1 MASVRKNARGI
12 WLARWVD
19 ASGVRRSRAAVPN
32 TRAAAKALAEEL
44 QLNARRQ
51 QEGLAPRLPRDG
63 GGTVASLLEWW
74 LESYSRRLASHAS
87 NEGSVRRHLVR
98 SALAELRLDGCTPAA
113 VEAFLDAKES
123 EGLRPQTVNHLRAFL
138 SRAFAAAIRV
148 GRWPGANPVTLVRKR
163 NVPKASVGDH
173 LRVEEV
179 PRVLAQ
185 LHPRWRPLFATA
197 VYTGLRKGELAALR
211 REDVDLEARL
221 LVVRRSWDRETTKGG
236 HADAVPIATAL
247 VPWLQEAME
256 QSPSELVFPHVCSRS
271 CPQKSCP
278 GPGGMLS
285 REVALEA
292 VLRRALGRAGI
303 VRGWKHVCR
312 RRGCRHKELASDA
325 ALRRCPKC
333 SMRLWPKPVVRPVR
347 FHDLRHTTATLLLRE
362 KVPLIVVQKVLRH
375 RDPKLT
381 EQVYGH
387 LADDF
392 LRDGVDRLHFEG
404 MPAPSIAFSSG
415 SGTPAGPSRALTPKG
430 PESRGENPRTSGPF
444 DLSGRRGSNPRPSA
458 WEADALPLSYSRG
471 RLEGGTTT
479 GPVVQAGFRGRSRAE
494 RARPGCAARAP
505 RARGPDTIR
514 GGRSRPRPGGRDAAR
529 AGAARSAAGSARSD
543 AGRTRSGRRGRSR
556 PPSGARMRTV
566 HASSG
571 TVPQRSS

>member
-1 MASVRKNARGI
+1 MPGVSRRALHPVFRVMGAARLRHSWI
-12 WLARWVD
+12 
-19 ASGVRRSRAAVPN
+19 
-32 TRAAAKALAEEL
+32 
-44 QLNARRQ
+44 
-51 QEGLAPRLPRDG
+51 G
-63 GGTVASLLEWW
+63 GSQ
-74 LESYSRRLASHAS
+74 SYSRRLASHAS

-98 SALAELRLDGCTPAA
+98 SALAELRLDACTPAA
-113 VEAFLDAKES
+113 VEAFLDGKES

-148 GRWPGANPVTLVRKR
+148 GRWPGASPVTLVRKR
-163 NVPKASVGDH
+163 KVPKASVGDH

-197 VYTGLRKGELAALR
+197 IYTGLRKGELAALR

-236 HADAVPIATAL
+236 HADAVPIAAAL
-247 VPWLQEAME
+247 VPWLRDALQ

-271 CPQKSCP
+271 CPRKSCP

-292 VLRRALGRAGI
+292 VLRRAVGRAGI

-312 RRGCRHKELASDA
+312 RRGCGHQEPAPDA

-333 SMRLWPKPVVRPVR
+333 QMRLWPKPVVRPIR

-362 KVPLIVVQKVLRH
+362 KVPLVVVQKVLRH

-392 LRDGVDRLHFEG
+392 LRDGVDRLQFEG
-404 MPAPSIAFSSG
+404 MPEPESVPSLAFASG
-415 SGTPAGPSRALTPKG
+415 SGTPAGPKLHRTLEG

-458 WEADALPLSYSRG
+458 WEADALPLSYSRE
-471 RLEGGTTT
+471 RPDRGTTT
-479 GPVVQAGFRGRSRAE
+479 GPPVQAGFSARNRGDP
-494 RARPGCAARAP
+494 ARPGCAARAP
-505 RARGPDTIR
+505 RGRSLRTSH
-514 GGRSRPRPGGRDAAR
+514 GGRSTALRAAR
-529 AGAARSAAGSARSD
+529 GGARAAAARSGSGSPR
-543 AGRTRSGRRGRSR
+543 
-556 PPSGARMRTV
+556 
-566 HASSG
+566 
-571 TVPQRSS
+571 

>member
-1 MASVRKNARGI
+1 MASVRKNARGS

-32 TRAAAKALAEEL
+32 TRLAAKALAEEL

-51 QEGLAPRLPRDG
+51 QEGLTPRMPRDG
-63 GGTVASLLEWW
+63 GGTVGALLEWW
-74 LESYSRRLASHAS
+74 LESYSHRLASHAS
-87 NEGSVRRHLVR
+87 NEGSVRRHLLTA
-98 SALAELRLDGCTPAA
+98 SLAELRLGACSSAA
-113 VEAFLDAKES
+113 VEAFLDAKER

-163 NVPKASVGDH
+163 KVPKAAVGDH

-197 VYTGLRKGELAALR
+197 IYTGLRKGELAALR

-221 LVVRRSWDRETTKGG
+221 LVVRRSWYRETTKGG
-236 HADAVPIATAL
+236 HADAVPIAAAL
-247 VPWLQEAME
+247 VPWLRDALQ
-256 QSPSELVFPHVCSRS
+256 QSPSELVFPHVCGTS
-271 CPQKSCP
+271 CPRKSCP

-312 RRGCRHKELASDA
+312 RRGCRHKEPASDA
-325 ALRRCPKC
+325 FLRRCPKC
-333 SMRLWPKPVVRPVR
+333 NMRLWPKPVVRPIR

-362 KVPLIVVQKVLRH
+362 KVPLVVVQKVLRH

-387 LADDF
+387 LADDL
-392 LRDGVDRLHFEG
+392 LRDGVDRLHFDG
-404 MPAPSIAFSSG
+404 MPEPASVPSIAFASG
-415 SGTPAGPSRALTPKG
+415 SGTPAGPNRASMLNG
-430 PESRGENPRTSGPF
+430 PESRGENSRTSDPF

-458 WEADALPLSYSRG
+458 WEADALPLSYSRE
-471 RLEGGTTT
+471 RPVGGTTS
-479 GPVVQAGFRGRSRAE
+479 GSGVQAGFRGRTRAA
-494 RARPGCAARAP
+494 RARPGCAAPAP
-505 RARGPDTIR
+505 RARSPHTSR
-514 GGRSRPRPGGRDAAR
+514 GDPWRPCPAGRDAAR
-529 AGAARSAAGSARSD
+529 GAGP
-543 AGRTRSGRRGRSR
+543 RSGAG
-556 PPSGARMRTV
+556 
-566 HASSG
+566 
-571 TVPQRSS
+571 